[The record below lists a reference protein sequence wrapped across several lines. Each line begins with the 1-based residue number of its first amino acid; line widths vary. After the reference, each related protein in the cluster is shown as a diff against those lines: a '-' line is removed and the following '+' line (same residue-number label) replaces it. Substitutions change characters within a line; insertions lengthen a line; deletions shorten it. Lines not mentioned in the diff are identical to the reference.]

1 MALPWFRF
9 HTDFLDNRKV
19 RLLPEN
25 MQLRYVLVLCVR
37 RREEKITDASI
48 AWHWRPM
55 PMAEVLETKRVL
67 IEAEL
72 IDKTW
77 NPLGWDKRQY
87 VSDDVTA
94 RTRKFKQ
101 KKKDSVPKSSPFQ
114 PEQNRPEGERFREQG
129 GEHE

>member
-37 RREEKITDASI
+37 RKEEKLSDASI

-55 PMAEVLETKRVL
+55 PMEEVMATKQVL
-67 IEAEL
+67 MEANL

-77 NPLGWDKRQY
+77 NPTGWDERQY

-94 RTRKFKQ
+94 RTRKFKA
-101 KKKDSVPKSSPFQ
+101 KSKALKAKSSPVS
-114 PEQNRPEGERFREQG
+114 PEQNRTEGERF
-129 GEHE
+129 GERVRNDE